1 MAIKR
6 YGATKDNIITNGYD
20 YTLSTRGTG
29 SNMGYAD
36 SLEVYSIYGQ
46 ASSSTNGR
54 SQELARTLVE
64 FPISSIST
72 DRDAGTLPA
81 SGSVSFYLK
90 LFNVATAFTL
100 PQDFTLTVHA
110 VSRSWVEGTGLDMD
124 EYTDLGNSNW
134 INASAS
140 NAWSKVGGDYHTA
153 SGDPYYT
160 ASFALGYENLE
171 VDVTP
176 MVEQWIDGTRA
187 NNGFGI
193 RLTGSEEAFY
203 SSSTGL
209 DNGSLI
215 HNPSGSEDTYYT
227 KRFSARSSQYFF
239 KRPTLEARWDSRI
252 IDDRGDFYYSSSLA
266 PAADNLNTLY
276 YYNYIRGRLVNIPGV
291 ATGPILVSIYS
302 ASCCST
308 SVVPAGSKLLLPVG
322 GGVATNLDVNVTGG
336 YVSKGIYSASF
347 ALTAAATPLTTIFD
361 VWHSGNVEYFTGSL
375 YPTKFPTYNN
385 APTFERV
392 TSIKNLKKK
401 YSRSETARFRLF
413 IRDKNWSPT
422 IYVKATANNPTEVL
436 DSASYSIVRTTDGY
450 GAVPYGTGSDYSTYL
465 SHDVSGN
472 YFDFDMSMLEDGY
485 MYEIKLSYYNDSI
498 GSWVEQPSTFKFRVE
513 E

>member
-46 ASSSTNGR
+46 TSSSTNGR

-153 SGDPYYT
+153 SGDPHYT
-160 ASFALGYENLE
+160 ASFSLGYEDLE

-176 MVEQWIDGTRA
+176 MVEQWIDGTRT

-193 RLTGSEEAFY
+193 RLTGSEEALY

-215 HNPSGSEDTYYT
+215 HNPGGSEDTYYT

-276 YYNYIRGRLVNIPGV
+276 YYNYIRGRLVNIPAIG
-291 ATGPILVSIYS
+291 TGEILLSIYS
-302 ASCCST
+302 GSSNNSSPTGAK
-308 SVVPAGSKLLLPVG
+308 VWLPAG
-322 GGVATNLDVNVTGG
+322 GGVAADLDVNVTGG
-336 YVSKGIYSASF
+336 YVSTGIYSASF
-347 ALTAAATPLTTIFD
+347 AVTAAATPLTAMFD
-361 VWHSGNVEYFTGSL
+361 VWHSENVEYFTGSL

-436 DSASYSIVRTTDGY
+436 DSASYSIVRVADDYT
-450 GAVPYGTGSDYSTYL
+450 AVAYGTGSDYSTYL

-472 YFDFDMSMLEDGY
+472 YFDFDMSMLEGGY

-498 GSWVEQPSTFKFRVE
+498 GSWLEQPSAFKFRVE